1 MLITM
6 QMYDRQGGEIK
17 NVIPVD
23 KGCIFY
29 VMEIN
34 RLDKFSSAFFTS
46 TSGYIVPLMSFLPHL
61 FPF

>member
-1 MLITM
+1 M

-29 VMEIN
+29 VVKTRELRVFYGLNFYQYLGFHISIN
-34 RLDKFSSAFFTS
+34 VFPSSSSLD
-46 TSGYIVPLMSFLPHL
+46 SG
-61 FPF
+61 